1 MLLVIPQE
9 FSSMC
14 VFARILKSN
23 ILTQVVK
30 TTFLEIRMN
39 TKLNV
44 AVAAALFAAAT
55 GAQAGITIPAGDWT
69 LDIGGVVN
77 AYYTSTRESGDFRG
91 LNGAVLG
98 GSNASNERSESNI
111 TTGLLPNYL
120 SVSGKT
126 RQNDLDVAF
135 TISINP
141 GASTTNSGI
150 QGSQQ
155 ENRQAFLTFGDASWG
170 SIKLGKD
177 LGIYASDAILND
189 MTLLGVGSGAGLL
202 AGNTTTLGRIGT
214 GFMYADWKSQV
225 AYSSPN
231 WNGFQFT
238 AGVTQ
243 AWNAIAAG
251 ANNTVLG
258 TGANGVFNSA
268 VGNARGGS
276 QPAFEA
282 KASYEWTGDVAG
294 KVWSS
299 LFSQKVE
306 FGTATAVGSDRAT
319 AMDIGATVK
328 VADFGLTGYY
338 NKGRGTGTTVM
349 LRDGFDI
356 NGKRRDSDDWYVQGT
371 YTIPG
376 VATKLGVSYGK
387 STLDGN
393 SGEDLDEYSNRMWTV
408 GAYHPVTKHLNLVA
422 EYSDVKTEIDSN
434 TTGNSTGKSKTV
446 SLGAILF
453 F

>member
-1 MLLVIPQE
+1 MNKT
-9 FSSMC
+9 
-14 VFARILKSN
+14 LK
-23 ILTQVVK
+23 L
-30 TTFLEIRMN
+30 
-39 TKLNV
+39 
-44 AVAAALFAAAT
+44 AVAAALVAGASS
-55 GAQAGITIPAGDWT
+55 AQAGIMIPAGDWT

-77 AYYTSTRESGDFRG
+77 AYYTHTSFSGDTGAGAAPLG
-91 LNGAVLG
+91 LGDGNGENV
-98 GSNASNERSESNI
+98 SNI

-141 GASTTNSGI
+141 GASTTQAGR

-189 MTLLGVGSGAGLL
+189 MTLLGVGSAAGSL

-225 AYSSPN
+225 AYTSPN
-231 WNGFQFT
+231 WNGFSFT

-243 AWNAIAAG
+243 AWNAFATNGG
-251 ANNTVLG
+251 ASS
-258 TGANGVFNSA
+258 TG
-268 VGNARGGS
+268 RGEGS
-276 QPAFEA
+276 PAFEA
-282 KASYEWTGDVAG
+282 KASYAWTGDVAG
-294 KVWSS
+294 KVWAS
-299 LFSQKVE
+299 LISQKVE
-306 FGTATAVGSDRAT
+306 GLTNAAAAVLNADGTTTAAVANTITSSSGRAK
-319 AMDIGATVK
+319 AWDIGANVN
-328 VADFGLTGYY
+328 VAGFGLTGYY
-338 NKGRGTGTTVM
+338 GDGEGIGQTLQLFG
-349 LRDGFDI
+349 GFDST
-356 NGKRRDSDDWYVQGT
+356 GKERDSDQWYVQGT

-376 VATKLGVSYGK
+376 AGTKIGASYGE

-393 SGEDLDEYSNRMWTV
+393 TVDTFDEIEDSMWV
-408 GAYHPVTKHLNLVA
+408 LGAYHPITKHLNLVA
-422 EYSDVKTEIDSN
+422 EYSVSERELNGAGATANADAKAKTL
-434 TTGNSTGKSKTV
+434 

>member
-1 MLLVIPQE
+1 
-9 FSSMC
+9 MC
-14 VFARILKSN
+14 VFARIFKSN

-77 AYYTSTRESGDFRG
+77 AYYTHTSFSGDDAAAGEFG
-91 LNGAVLG
+91 NGDSV
-98 GSNASNERSESNI
+98 NNI

-126 RQNDLDVAF
+126 RQNDLDVGF

-141 GASTTNSGI
+141 GASTTQAGI
-150 QGSQQ
+150 QGGGSGSDSTAGTFGNQ

-189 MTLLGVGSGAGLL
+189 QTLLGVGSAAGSL
-202 AGNTTTLGRIGT
+202 AGNTTTLGRIGR

-225 AYSSPN
+225 AYTSPN

-243 AWNAIAAG
+243 AWNALAADIG
-251 ANNTVLG
+251 AVASSGSNQ
-258 TGANGVFNSA
+258 
-268 VGNARGGS
+268 RGGS
-276 QPAFEA
+276 QSAYEG
-282 KASYEWTGDVAG
+282 KASYEWTGDLAG
-294 KVWSS
+294 KVWVSAI
-299 LFSQKVE
+299 SQKVAGLNNGVTT
-306 FGTATAVGSDRAT
+306 FGDDRAT
-319 AMDIGATVK
+319 AWDIGTSLK
-328 VADFGLTGYY
+328 FADFGLVGYY
-338 NKGRGTGTTVM
+338 GQGKGIGQTVQ
-349 LRDGFDI
+349 LLNGFDA
-356 NGKRRDSDDWYVQGT
+356 NGKRRDSDQWYVQGS
-371 YTIPG
+371 YTIPTVG
-376 VATKLGVSYGK
+376 TKLAASYGR

-393 SGEDLDEYSNRMWTV
+393 GGEDLSELKASMWTV
-408 GAYHPVTKHLNLVA
+408 GAYHPLTKHLNLVA
-422 EYSDVKTEIDSN
+422 EYSVAKDDTSFRTAADTDLKAKTI
-434 TTGNSTGKSKTV
+434 

>member
-1 MLLVIPQE
+1 VIPQE
-9 FSSMC
+9 LLERAFNGS
-14 VFARILKSN
+14 LLESN

-77 AYYTSTRESGDFRG
+77 AYYTHTSFSGDDSTAGERG
-91 LNGAVLG
+91 NGDSV
-98 GSNASNERSESNI
+98 NNI

-126 RQNDLDVAF
+126 RQNDLDVGF

-141 GASTTNSGI
+141 GASTRNAGI
-150 QGSQQ
+150 QNGGSSGATAASNQ

-189 MTLLGVGSGAGLL
+189 QALLGVGSAAGSL
-202 AGNTTTLGRIGT
+202 AGNTTTLGRIGR

-225 AYSSPN
+225 AYTSPN

-243 AWNAIAAG
+243 AWNALASNIGTVASAG
-251 ANNTVLG
+251 STE
-258 TGANGVFNSA
+258 
-268 VGNARGGS
+268 RGGS
-276 QPAFEA
+276 QSAYEG

-294 KVWSS
+294 KVWASAI
-299 LFSQKVE
+299 SQKVE
-306 FGTATAVGSDRAT
+306 GLTVGANKESDRAT
-319 AMDIGATVK
+319 AWDIGTSLK
-328 VADFGLTGYY
+328 IADFGLVGYY
-338 NKGRGTGTTVM
+338 GQGKGIGQTVQ
-349 LRDGFDI
+349 LLNGFDA
-356 NGKRRDSDDWYVQGT
+356 NGKRRDSDQWYVQGS

-376 VATKLGVSYGK
+376 VGTKLAASYGK

-393 SGEDLDEYSNRMWTV
+393 SGEDLSSLKQDMWTV
-408 GAYHPVTKHLNLVA
+408 GAYHPLTKHLNLVA
-422 EYSDVKTEIDSN
+422 EYSQAKDKTNFRTAAD
-434 TTGNSTGKSKTV
+434 TDLKAKTV

>member
-1 MLLVIPQE
+1 MNNK
-9 FSSMC
+9 
-14 VFARILKSN
+14 LK
-23 ILTQVVK
+23 L
-30 TTFLEIRMN
+30 
-39 TKLNV
+39 
-44 AVAAALFAAAT
+44 AVAAALVA
-55 GAQAGITIPAGDWT
+55 GASSANAGIMIPAGDWT

-77 AYYTSTRESGDFRG
+77 AYYTHTSFSGDDATAG
-91 LNGAVLG
+91 EYGNG
-98 GSNASNERSESNI
+98 ESVANI

-126 RQNDLDVAF
+126 RQNDLDVGF

-141 GASTTNSGI
+141 GASTRGSGI

-189 MTLLGVGSGAGLL
+189 MTLLGVGSAAGSL

-225 AYSSPN
+225 AYTSPN
-231 WNGFQFT
+231 WNGLNFT
-238 AGVTQ
+238 VGLTQSWGPTSVFGAGV
-243 AWNAIAAG
+243 NA
-251 ANNTVLG
+251 NRG
-258 TGANGVFNSA
+258 TGPANDE
-268 VGNARGGS
+268 RGGS
-276 QPAFEA
+276 ETA
-282 KASYEWTGDVAG
+282 YEGKVAYSWTGDVSG

-299 LFSQKVE
+299 FISQNVE
-306 FGTATAVGSDRAT
+306 NPTDAATGGGSDRAF
-319 AMDIGATVK
+319 AWDIGTTVNI
-328 VADFGLTGYY
+328 AGFGLTGYY
-338 NKGRGTGTTVM
+338 GQGDGTGTGV
-349 LRDGFDI
+349 LFSQGYDA
-356 NGKRRDSDDWYVQGT
+356 NGNARDSDDWYVQAT

-376 VATKLGVSYGK
+376 PGTKLGLSYGE

-393 SGEDLDEYSNRMWTV
+393 SGENLDEQTNDMVTFGV
-408 GAYHPVTKHLNLVA
+408 YHPITKHLNLVA
-422 EYSDVKTEIDSN
+422 EYSIQELEIDNNTTADSDVKA
-434 TTGNSTGKSKTV
+434 KTV